1 MNILQMQPGLISNS
15 QSQISKAQVENPCEL
30 GQVASYGMLWVAFD
44 RLKKLERSFWDFMS
58 SGWPIFGLL
67 SRLSEVI
74 SLSGQARPVDA
85 LCGRDATQTQH
96 LSGLRLDFFQRLS
109 ERRSVPD
116 ALARKVVAA
125 VERLESREQRQLSLG
140 SPGLRK
146 LRATHRKMRQPA
158 AIVWLKVGTA
168 HHRFVHLQSFRFSY
182 WGPKSHIWARKRHG
196 LWAMV
201 KLWPCWLLAMTAEAA
216 THALHLSANG
226 EIWDFP
232 MEPGKRMVRH
242 ETRGHQ
248 PSAYLQQDRQ
258 DPDAVKIL
266 SNNTGRIEDF
276 LRTLKQ
282 EAAEANLGIALGL
295 TGPLLCVMAL
305 FYMVNQSLNQDLV
318 MCTWQLL
325 SGNIALFATVLTFMA
340 LKKAWKLLVGGQ
352 AEQMALIGDILAFLK
367 FIVLLIGIPLLRSK
381 LETSTAAARWLPA
394 LRTTGAYLIGFAGA
408 DCFANFLRLEPFSNG
423 AGFYFLGMLLVL
435 GVLAA
440 LLALAWRISQYGR
453 PSDAP
458 YEPEREAEQVD
469 AAGFQIGFLMS
480 MWLRFLVT
488 GFLPGSKKE
497 AHPLSSQDL
506 AYLGGALLISM
517 AIFALMMWK
526 VRALADST
534 ERKPIYRRIYR
545 ILTESS
551 GMTMAW
557 LLMYWV
563 QWIFWYFHQ
572 NADGSHRSGRHAAL
586 MSVCWHQ
593 KRKNVDEF
601 GELLPKWNGTI
612 GDRAASLSV
621 MAFTLRR
628 VATRAVSDSA
638 PVLAAARRAKRR
650 LDAAAVGVLGA
661 LLLYAN
667 NGQETAEGW
676 LLGAVFAV
684 LYLILLQ
691 QDVSVIT
698 VESNPFNLT
707 NPFRILRFLLPFGL
721 VAALGLQHAL
731 TVGLDE
737 WWQNVSWPGDLA
749 AWDQLPRR
757 RRRVVAAG
765 RPAGLR
771 RDVRGAAAAGPG
783 RDAPGGTAAGEGG
796 ARVAGSLGMP
806 EWVATKPCSG
816 IGSSR
821 QRLVSQSDFQA
832 LEQTRSL
839 AVSYRPA
846 GDDLEEVEVTSD
858 MEWALTNGLDF
869 TVLNDSETTQAL
881 EEVMKASQAI
891 VSTALVYAGLMALV
905 FLAKRM
911 GKKVSDFTELCNA
924 FVLQTGFCWEMAIY
938 VGLVD
943 STTKLSNPNSRSFC
957 RPQTSD
963 SEENCSHCLDLLLA
977 GDDHPCVVLV
987 YPSQSAES
995 GGRQG

>member
-586 MSVCWHQ
+586 MVFERTLERPAVGPSMALPCAAAAPVRVAPADLPHGAMSAFGRM
-593 KRKNVDEF
+593 KRKGF
-601 GELLPKWNGTI
+601 

-650 LDAAAVGVLGA
+650 SEFERTKRQSLLDAAAVGVLGA

-737 WWQNVSWPGDLA
+737 WWQNVTWQPGINF
-749 AWDQLPRR
+749 RG
-757 RRRVVAAG
+757 VVAASSLLG
-765 RPAGLR
+765 ALLGYVVTSAVLPLRGL
-771 RDVRGAAAAGPG
+771 AETLP
-783 RDAPGGTAAGEGG
+783 E
-796 ARVAGSLGMP
+796 ARQLVKAVPGSLG
-806 EWVATKPCSG
+806 
-816 IGSSR
+816 
-821 QRLVSQSDFQA
+821 A
-832 LEQTRSL
+832 L
-839 AVSYRPA
+839 
-846 GDDLEEVEVTSD
+846 G
-858 MEWALTNGLDF
+858 
-869 TVLNDSETTQAL
+869 
-881 EEVMKASQAI
+881 
-891 VSTALVYAGLMALV
+891 
-905 FLAKRM
+905 
-911 GKKVSDFTELCNA
+911 
-924 FVLQTGFCWEMAIY
+924 
-938 VGLVD
+938 
-943 STTKLSNPNSRSFC
+943 
-957 RPQTSD
+957 
-963 SEENCSHCLDLLLA
+963 
-977 GDDHPCVVLV
+977 
-987 YPSQSAES
+987 
-995 GGRQG
+995 